1 MAAPVPPS
9 NPPSSA
15 GAAPGAT
22 DDSVLTPA
30 LLAEGRQRA
39 QPVIG
44 WLLSVRLMQQR
55 STLLFDGFLRQLKAV
70 GVPVERSTLHLPQ
83 LHPQLRARTLLWEAE
98 AGGAMEIPRVHGI
111 EQSDFFLKSPVHPI
125 FEGGPP
131 IRRRLALPGCPLDF
145 PITEEVAAQGFTDY
159 TARPL
164 PFSTRQINTL
174 TLASRQPQGFSDLDI
189 ATVESAMPLF
199 GLLMELRNAYRTSR
213 TLMET
218 YVGTRSGPR
227 VLAGTIQRG
236 NVERINAVL
245 WTCDL
250 RDFTELSTRLPMEE
264 VIDLLNAYFE
274 AMARPIDANG
284 GEILKFIGDAILA
297 VFPISEGRGGG
308 SCGACAASM
317 AAAREALAAAQSL
330 ADERR
335 AAGKAAFRCGIA
347 LHVGDVMYGNIGAAG
362 RLDFTVIGP
371 AVNLVS
377 RIEGLSRGLDLPLV
391 FSADF
396 AARWGGPARSLGRHS
411 LKGLADLQEVFT
423 PAD

>member
-44 WLLSVRLMQQR
+44 WLLAVRLMQQR

-264 VIDLLNAYFE
+264 VIDLLNAYF
-274 AMARPIDANG
+274 D
-284 GEILKFIGDAILA
+284 
-297 VFPISEGRGGG
+297 VFPSHVIGGG
-308 SCGACAASM
+308 LAGSEAAAGSSPEAGRARGAARDAARCAAAPIGAPDRRGWPSWSAPTRSARTTPRRAPSACCTRRCAAS
-317 AAAREALAAAQSL
+317 AR
-330 ADERR
+330 
-335 AAGKAAFRCGIA
+335 
-347 LHVGDVMYGNIGAAG
+347 
-362 RLDFTVIGP
+362 
-371 AVNLVS
+371 
-377 RIEGLSRGLDLPLV
+377 
-391 FSADF
+391 
-396 AARWGGPARSLGRHS
+396 
-411 LKGLADLQEVFT
+411 
-423 PAD
+423 

>member
-44 WLLSVRLMQQR
+44 WLLAVRLMQQR

-297 VFPISEGRGGG
+297 VFPISEGRGVQ

-335 AAGKAAFRCGIA
+335 AAGKAPFRCGIA